1 MKNAIKRNHNGLS
14 NRRQDPAAWSRP
26 AQLAMKSALED
37 RYLLLP
43 YLYTLMYK
51 AHKHGDMVVTPLLAN
66 YPSDKQTW
74 EIDEQLMWGDGILI
88 SPVLHQGETSVRIRS
103 RTLLAITVLTQNKH
117 FFVKPK
123 RVCLF

>member
-1 MKNAIKRNHNGLS
+1 
-14 NRRQDPAAWSRP
+14 
-26 AQLAMKSALED
+26 MKSALED

-74 EIDEQLMWGDGILI
+74 EIDEQLMWGDGVLI
-88 SPVLHQGETSVRIRS
+88 SPVLYQGETSVRIRS
-103 RTLLAITVLTQNKH
+103 KTLLAIIYIH
-117 FFVKPK
+117 KPNPVYGHLQQIHLQ
-123 RVCLF
+123 RPSLSSPPN